1 MAIKIDRKTMTVAVE
16 ELAARDADF
25 ARVHGQAGIPSLR
38 SRPAGFATLLKI
50 ICAQQ
55 VSTASAR
62 AIIGR
67 LEAAAKPLTADSFLT
82 LDDAVLQG
90 IGFSRAK
97 AAYGRGLA
105 EAVRDGHLRL
115 KSIARMDDETA
126 IEALVQIKGIGR
138 WSAEIY
144 LLFALRRP
152 DLWPVDDL
160 AIVEAVRRLKGLDE
174 RPTRAEMIDLG
185 EAWRPWRSVAARMLW
200 HYYNTVPAEAGRP

>member
-1 MAIKIDRKTMTVAVE
+1 MNRKITAKTLARAVG

-25 ARVHGQAGIPSLR
+25 AVVFRQTGLPPLR
-38 SRPAGFATLLKI
+38 ARPAGFATLLKI

-67 LEAAAKPLTADSFLT
+67 LEEAAHPLTPETFLA
-82 LDDAVLQG
+82 LDDGALKA

-105 EAVRDGHLRL
+105 EAVRDGRLGLRNL
-115 KSIARMDDETA
+115 ARMDDAPA
-126 IEALVQIKGIGR
+126 IAELVKIKGIGR
-138 WSAEIY
+138 WTAEIY

-160 AIVEAVRRLKGLDE
+160 AVVEAVKRLKGLPE
-174 RPTRAEMIDLG
+174 RPSADEMVRIG

-200 HYYNTVPAEAGRP
+200 HYYNTAPGE

>member
-25 ARVHGQAGIPSLR
+25 ARVHGQVGIPSLR

-67 LEAAAKPLTADSFLT
+67 LEAAAKPLTAESFLT
-82 LDDAVLQG
+82 LDDVVLQG

-200 HYYNTVPAEAGRP
+200 HYYNTVPAESGRT